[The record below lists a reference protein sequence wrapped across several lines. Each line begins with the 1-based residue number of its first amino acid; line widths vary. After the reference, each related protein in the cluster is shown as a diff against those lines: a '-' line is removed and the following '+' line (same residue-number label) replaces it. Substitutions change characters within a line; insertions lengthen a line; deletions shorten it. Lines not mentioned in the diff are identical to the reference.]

1 MTQTN
6 DRIAL
11 ERSHL
16 QPLDSKTLDQMS
28 EAILTALGQ
37 PLSTIQSE
45 ALAAFNDRHW
55 DEVKRFCLC
64 DPCDSYLAALSCL
77 ASAYRSATI
86 ADSVLR
92 DAARHTADFA
102 RIRTAHHLAMRFSA
116 ILEH

>member
-16 QPLDSKTLDQMS
+16 QQLDPKTLDQMA

-37 PLSTIQSE
+37 PLSTIQAE
-45 ALAAFNDRHW
+45 ALASFNDRQW

-102 RIRTAHHLAMRFSA
+102 RVRTAHHLAARFTA
-116 ILEH
+116 ILG

>member
-16 QPLDSKTLDQMS
+16 QPLDSKTLDKMS
-28 EAILTALGQ
+28 EAILSALGQ

-45 ALAAFNDRHW
+45 ALAAFNAQHW

-77 ASAYRSATI
+77 GSAYRSPTI

-102 RIRTAHHLAMRFSA
+102 RVRTAHHLAARFSA
-116 ILEH
+116 ILE

>member
-16 QPLDSKTLDQMS
+16 QAIAPATLDQMS
-28 EAILTALGQ
+28 EAILSALGQ
-37 PLSTIQSE
+37 PLNTVQSE
-45 ALAAFNDRHW
+45 ALASFNDRHW

-64 DPCDSYLAALSCL
+64 DPCDSFLAALSCL
-77 ASAYRSATI
+77 GSAYRSPTI

-102 RIRTAHHLAMRFSA
+102 RARTAHHLAARFSA
-116 ILEH
+116 ILED